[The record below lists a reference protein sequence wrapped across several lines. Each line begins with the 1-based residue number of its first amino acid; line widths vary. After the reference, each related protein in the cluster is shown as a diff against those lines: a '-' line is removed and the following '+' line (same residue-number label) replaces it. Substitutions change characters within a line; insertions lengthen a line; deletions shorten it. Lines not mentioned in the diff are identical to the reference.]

1 MREGSKEEF
10 GPFLGQ
16 ILTFPDS
23 PFLQIESNFYGLKW
37 LEHVSQTKYYIFY
50 VEGLFL
56 KILSQPSFEIQDS

>member
-1 MREGSKEEF
+1 MTTTQAGF

-16 ILTFPDS
+16 ILTFPDPPS
-23 PFLQIESNFYGLKW
+23 LQIQSIFYGLKL

-56 KILSQPSFEIQDS
+56 KILSQPSFDIQDS